1 LLSGADAWALTGNTG
16 MTLREIQVKIAKEE
30 LILTED
36 GVEVEQESTPSTFIM
51 MGLNLEDVQYVLT
64 KVLGVRANGNHRRR
78 LEIDIKALK
87 NPSAT

>member
-1 LLSGADAWALTGNTG
+1 MFLLCSAEARALTGDAG

-51 MGLNLEDVQYVLT
+51 MGLNLEDVQYIFT
-64 KVLGVRANGNHRRR
+64 KVLGVQANGKHRAVPG
-78 LEIDIKALK
+78 D
-87 NPSAT
+87 